1 MIIASRKNQMVVKSR
16 GLLAEKKLREK
27 EGLIAAEGVKL
38 CTEALN
44 AGLKAEYAIVSE
56 EAEKKFSEITERL
69 REVCQV
75 YVVTQDIYFYLSQ
88 QKSPQGIFLALKLL
102 DKSKNLDRIL
112 EKDKIIL
119 LDCIQDSGNLG
130 TIIRT
135 AEAFGIEG
143 AVLSSDCADPYSPK
157 TLRASMG
164 SGFRL
169 PICVSSSL
177 EDTVLKLK
185 EKGFEVYAAMLDE
198 TARRLGEFAFPK
210 RCALVIGNEGHGVSQ
225 ETAKRCDKVYIPIR
239 GAESLNA
246 AIAAAVICYEM
257 GK

>member
-1 MIIASRKNQMVVKSR
+1 MIIASRKNQTVVKSR

-56 EAEKKFSEITERL
+56 EAEKKFSELTERL
-69 REVCQV
+69 MGVCRV

-177 EDTVLKLK
+177 EDTVIKLK

-198 TARRLGEFAFPK
+198 TARRLGEFVFPK

-225 ETAKRCDKVYIPIR
+225 ETAERCNKVYIPIR